1 MNKMSSQSS
10 GVNYTESID
19 ISGLCNPSDVTET
32 LNLFPYWMQLYI
44 PETLSIPVQKPNAES
59 INAVNI
65 SVKILRSEV
74 ITTPSSFPLE
84 NVEGKILTGRKLI
97 VEGQLCQLVD
107 YTANDIEQSVHSA
120 HFYVPFSA
128 YIVVP
133 ETITF
138 TAADNTT
145 TTLDS
150 LNVDFQVNACI
161 EDLSVQLLD
170 ERTILKR
177 VTLLV
182 YAVPNKN

>member
-1 MNKMSSQSS
+1 MNKMFSQSA
-10 GVNYTESID
+10 GVNYTEAID
-19 ISGLCNPSDVTET
+19 ISGLCNPSDITAT
-32 LNLFPYWMQLYI
+32 LNEYPYWMQLYI
-44 PETLSIPVQKPNAES
+44 PETLSIPTQKPDAES

-65 SVKILRSEV
+65 SVNILRSEV
-74 ITTPSSFPLE
+74 ITTPSSFPQA

-107 YTANDIEQSVHSA
+107 YTANDTEQSVHSA

-138 TAADNTT
+138 TAANGTT
-145 TTLDS
+145 TTVDS
-150 LNVDFQVNACI
+150 LNVDFQVGACI

-170 ERTILKR
+170 PRTFLKR